1 LRFLMEKIT
10 KEAIPIRVL
19 LADDH
24 VLFRQG
30 LGALLKSNGEV
41 TIVGEATDGIE
52 AVSLAEKFA
61 PDVIIMDISMPK
73 LSGLEATSQIVKRF
87 PGIKVIILSRYDNY
101 VQQALEFGALGYVHK
116 DTAYDEL
123 KLALEAAKEGKPYL
137 SPNVL
142 QPVVSNYLQSTPGNC
157 AITAYKKLTER
168 EQEVFHLLVEN
179 YSRKDIAET
188 LHISPKTV
196 DRHKENMMEK
206 LSVSKDE
213 ELIKLAAELAAE
225 LGKPLQEESE

>member
-1 LRFLMEKIT
+1 M
-10 KEAIPIRVL
+10 RVL

-24 VLFRQG
+24 ALFRQG

-41 TIVGEATDGIE
+41 EIVGEAADGIE
-52 AVSLAEKFA
+52 AVSLTEKLT

-73 LSGLEATSQIVKRF
+73 LSGLEATSQILNRH
-87 PGIKVIILSRYDNY
+87 PGIKVIILSRFDNY
-101 VQQALEFGALGYVHK
+101 VQQVLEFGALGYVHK

-123 KLALEAAKEGKPYL
+123 KLALEAVKEGKPYL

-142 QPVVSNYLQSTPGNC
+142 QPVVSNYLQSAPGNC
-157 AITAYKKLTER
+157 AITAYKKLTAR

-179 YSRKDIAET
+179 YSRKEIAES

-196 DRHKENMMEK
+196 DRHRENLMEK

-213 ELIKLAAELAAE
+213 DLLKLATE